1 MTPSVTL
8 SLAELARA
16 VGARIH
22 PPQDERALQ
31 ARAVR
36 GVSTDS
42 RTVQPGDL
50 FVALRGPRTDGH
62 RFIGAAAARGAVG
75 VVASALPEEPAQPP
89 VPILL
94 VGDTLRALGAIAARY
109 RRELAAQVVGVTGSV
124 GKTTVVALAAAVLA
138 QRYRVVCS
146 EETWNA
152 EVGVPLTLLRATAET
167 EVVVAEMA
175 MRGLGQIR
183 ELVEM
188 ARPRVGV
195 VTNVGESHL
204 GLLGSVEG
212 IARAKGELVEGLPPE
227 GTAVLNA
234 DDPWTGY
241 LAALAPC
248 RILRFGLSPEA
259 EVRAE
264 HVVAAGRGC
273 TFRLVVGT
281 QTAEVHLPLPGRH
294 NVGNALAAAAVGT
307 VLGVPVEAVRAGLE
321 RAPQPSRRLQVEE
334 VGDLLIINDTYNAS
348 PRSVRAA
355 LDVLEGLAGER
366 RRVAILGDMRELGEE
381 SPRLHREIGME
392 VAQRGT
398 ALILAVGPEA
408 RALAEGARQVTG
420 SEVFHLSDRAA
431 AAALLPAL
439 LCPGDVILVKGSRAM
454 ALEALV
460 EAVRG
465 LATSRSPR

>member
-1 MTPSVTL
+1 MTRPVTL

-16 VGARIH
+16 VGARVY
-22 PPQDERALQ
+22 PPGVERDLQ
-31 ARAVR
+31 VRTVR

-75 VVASALPEEPAQPP
+75 VVAAVLPEEPKPGVP
-89 VPILL
+89 VLL

-146 EETWNA
+146 QETWNA
-152 EVGVPLTLLRATAET
+152 EIGVPLTLLRATGDT

-188 ARPRVGV
+188 ARPRIGV
-195 VTNVGESHL
+195 VTNVGETHL
-204 GLLGSVEG
+204 GLLGSVER
-212 IARAKGELVEGLPPE
+212 IARAKAELVEGLPPE

-241 LAALAPC
+241 LTALAPC

-264 HVVAAGRGC
+264 QVVAAGRGC

-281 QTAEVHLPLPGRH
+281 ETAEVHLPLPGRH

-307 VLGVPVEAVRAGLE
+307 VLGVPIDALRAGLE

-355 LDVLEGLAGER
+355 LEVLEGLAGGR
-366 RRVAILGDMRELGEE
+366 RRVAILGDMRELGDE
-381 SPRLHREIGME
+381 SPRLHREIGLE
-392 VAQRGT
+392 AARRGT
-398 ALILAVGPEA
+398 ALILTVGPEA
-408 RALAEGARQVTG
+408 SALAEGARQVTG
-420 SEVFHLSDRAA
+420 SEVFHFPDREAA
-431 AAALLPAL
+431 VALLPAL
-439 LCPGDVILVKGSRAM
+439 LRPGDVILVKGSRAM
-454 ALEALV
+454 GLEAVV
-460 EAVRG
+460 EALRD
-465 LATSRSPR
+465 LATSLLRR

>member
-1 MTPSVTL
+1 MSRRVAL
-8 SLAELARA
+8 SLAELAREL
-16 VGARIH
+16 GAHVH
-22 PPQDERALQ
+22 PPQDKRALA
-31 ARAVR
+31 ARTVR

-62 RFIGAAAARGAVG
+62 RFIGAAVARGAVG
-75 VVASALPEEPAQPP
+75 VVAAVPPEEPPQPP

-94 VGDTLRALGAIAARY
+94 VGDTLRALGVIAARY

-124 GKTTVVALAAAVLA
+124 GKTTVAALAAAVLA

-152 EVGVPLTLLRATAET
+152 EIGVPLTVLRATADT
-167 EVVVAEMA
+167 DVVVAEMA

-183 ELVEM
+183 ELVEI
-188 ARPRVGV
+188 ARPRIGV
-195 VTNVGESHL
+195 VTNVGETHL
-204 GLLGSVEG
+204 GLLGSVER
-212 IARAKGELVEGLPPE
+212 IAQAKGELVEGLPPD
-227 GTAVLNA
+227 GTAILNA
-234 DDPWTGY
+234 DDPWTRY

-248 RILRFGLSPEA
+248 RILRFGLAPEA

-264 HVVAAGRGC
+264 QVVVAGRGSP
-273 TFRLVVGT
+273 FRLVVGT
-281 QTAEVHLPLPGRH
+281 EAAEARLPLPGRH
-294 NVGNALAAAAVGT
+294 NVGNALAAAAVAAS
-307 VLGVPVEAVRAGLE
+307 LGVPVAAVCAGLE

-334 VGDLLIINDTYNAS
+334 VGDLLVINDTYNAS

-355 LDVLEGLAGER
+355 LDVLDGLAGAR
-366 RRVAILGDMRELGEE
+366 RRVAVLGDMRELGDE
-381 SPRLHREIGME
+381 SARLHREIGRE

-408 RALAEGARQVTG
+408 SVLAEGAREAAG
-420 SEVFHLSDRAA
+420 SEVLHLPDREA

-439 LCPGDVILVKGSRAM
+439 IRPGDVILVKGSRALG
-454 ALEALV
+454 LEAVV
-460 EAVRG
+460 EALRG
-465 LATSRSPR
+465 VVASRSRP

>member
-1 MTPSVTL
+1 VTRPVTL

-16 VGARIH
+16 TGARVH
-22 PPQDERALQ
+22 PPQDQRTLEELT
-31 ARAVR
+31 VR

-42 RTVQPGDL
+42 RTVHPGDL

-75 VVASALPEEPAQPP
+75 VVAAVLPEEPPQPP

-124 GKTTVVALAAAVLA
+124 GKTTVAALAAAVLG

-152 EVGVPLTLLRATAET
+152 EIGVPLTLLRATADT

-183 ELVEM
+183 ELVEI
-188 ARPRVGV
+188 ARPRIGV
-195 VTNVGESHL
+195 ITNIGETHL
-204 GLLGSVEG
+204 GLLGSVER
-212 IARAKGELVEGLPPE
+212 IARAKGELVEGLPAD
-227 GTAVLNA
+227 GTAILNA
-234 DDPWTGY
+234 DDPWTDY
-241 LAALAPC
+241 LAGLAPC

-273 TFRLVVGT
+273 TFRLVVGGEAA
-281 QTAEVHLPLPGRH
+281 QVRLPLPGRH
-294 NVGNALAAAAVGT
+294 NVGNALAAAAVAT
-307 VLGVPVEAVRAGLE
+307 VLGVALAAVRAGLE
-321 RAPQPSRRLQVEE
+321 LAPQPSRRLQVEE
-334 VGDLLIINDTYNAS
+334 AGDLLIINDTYNAS

-366 RRVAILGDMRELGEE
+366 RRVAILGDMRELGDE
-381 SPRLHREIGME
+381 SPRLHREIGRE
-392 VAQRGT
+392 AAQRGT

-408 RALAEGARQVTG
+408 TALAEGAREEVG
-420 SEVFHLSDRAA
+420 SEVIHVPDREA

-439 LCPGDVILVKGSRAM
+439 LHPGDVILVKGSRAM
-454 ALEALV
+454 ALETLV
-460 EAVRG
+460 EALRG
-465 LATSRSPR
+465 IAARPRR